1 MNRAALH
8 FINKYLSDY
17 LENISKD
24 QLEVSIFSGKITMEN
39 VKVKSHV
46 LQMFGFPFELKFA
59 KLGKINISYSLSGI
73 LSKPVKIEIS
83 DIFAFISPVQSSD
96 WSESTLKDL
105 LIKTRQMKLDQFE
118 AMQDSNMES
127 ANIPAFLKRWLIKII
142 DNVQLSIEKLYIRY
156 EDSITGLNDFNL
168 GVILK
173 GIKAST
179 CDSNWEKTFSPN
191 SKSTLYKVLE
201 VERFAVFNDF
211 EEENSIFQKQY
222 IGELEAMFELL
233 VIHEMNDEV
242 KHNYIVEPF
251 NIEAKV
257 MVNKS
262 LDKSSPLITVEVN
275 MDKFISNVYDGQI
288 RSGLQILELI
298 KLFLKFLV
306 GVDKTN
312 NFKELDEE
320 EQAKYR
326 ELYSKL
332 RNLVKHGKST
342 EKTRKKLI
350 EFEKDVN
357 SAQIIE
363 LRESVITNIIKSN
376 LIKVKEKEIA
386 KIDKDFRGKWA
397 NFKSAFSKLSELEYE
412 EREQEINA
420 KIDVARKEI
429 VKINE
434 STVIPQDRKKE
445 QDEWLKVFIK
455 ISIGCISLCMHSE
468 KSPLFKLET
477 EDINLVL
484 GLKTGVFLEFR
495 LASTRLI
502 DLSSPHA
509 KFPYFLD
516 MGKVSMYL
524 EDDPLLLD
532 FTGGDIFVYVLT
544 KKILNIATILKDLFV
559 AKADISEYAQ
569 EIFSRYT
576 HYIREGQDF
585 IKVLFT
591 EGQIKLPSISVKC
604 KAPVIVFP
612 GNLEVSTEYL
622 VINSGEITANTVFAY
637 ATEVHYYFE
646 LANFAMYIVSSG
658 VRSEEK
664 TEYLLS
670 LEMISTNF
678 WFNASAQ
685 EITLDSNL
693 DDIAITVNPKTL
705 VFIDNLQKNLAKV
718 IPKIML
724 VQAFKSQVST
734 EFLNDCKPFPAA
746 SETVDVSRP
755 PAVSNFSTLSTRG
768 QGEGVAVKIAA
779 SVRKAYLKV
788 VDDGQDFFEVGASKV
803 LCIIEVAKSQQVAME
818 YKVKEFYLKDLK
830 HSESYLKV
838 VCDPY
843 PKPQLDQ
850 ITLKISIYPETLLT
864 HLSIAVD
871 SIRVTIF
878 SKFIEDLLKY
888 YKKNYDV
895 LKLPAFNFNVP
906 TETPAY
912 TVNSS
917 QFLQMSIIC
926 HRVEFWFPA
935 KESKDCV
942 SFELTSHLDFK
953 STMNSRVTYSDNDLP
968 IRSVLVLMAQ
978 EMDLLASHFS
988 ASLIRTDGCS
998 EPELIMNP
1006 SRAKLQIEV
1015 RRSEEYEL
1023 NEIRMNIDVEPMEM
1037 GVKVQQ
1043 IDAFVCLGFDWMFFL
1058 VPGVFVTGVTNSQM
1072 FMTLNVGSF
1081 DLTLGNKT
1089 DNLEYLG
1096 KVELRQAKVSLDQ
1109 SGSSL
1114 KVKCQSSLAVN
1125 LYNRR
1130 IAQWQ
1135 ACVEK
1140 FPVLL
1145 DLSIEG
1151 QDVHPDIRVYDT
1163 INVNVSYD
1171 IVEQGLQ
1178 ILEYFLK
1185 GAKKKMVKEEQV
1197 LIIENHLDQ
1206 TVFASVGRGNLA
1218 EVWKI
1223 PQKDKLVVKMS
1234 QVEEINT
1241 KFREAVKWTYSLE
1254 LSQKNIQVGFGFR
1267 AERKEAQF
1275 ILLNERMTK
1284 LVNIEGTNL
1293 LIQNQDHGNSRVIII
1308 QNSIFVVDYTKKKS
1322 KLVSITE
1329 NEFQG
1334 ELGFSYPLADESISI
1349 QFNSAVCSLGGFN
1362 IVVEHY
1368 DVQLSKTQICRLVE
1382 IKPEFMIKNS
1392 LCESFQILDKYLNI
1406 IQTVDSGSLETL
1418 VAAPGQK
1425 YFIRFVKNQ
1434 FEFETILFDLPS
1446 QRKQKKS
1453 LKIENYPESSIMIR
1467 VKKTDPKLNHILKD
1481 CKKTLKYNKFLS
1493 MTLEVYSDF
1502 ILENLS
1508 QTDLQANGLTVKQ
1521 NSSVYYSGSY
1531 TRLQLK
1537 TLSESSKTSDF
1548 FVIDTIGMSGVL
1560 DIEHVDSATNYIG
1573 VKILQLEGNQ
1583 ADTKKV
1589 VFTPRYLIWNFLST
1603 LVHVTIDEISIFQI
1617 DGKAEAGQFMVLD
1630 GFDKTSSLH
1639 LSLNKT
1645 DWTLGL
1651 KVDEM
1656 NDFQV
1661 RVKHEIDL
1669 EMDNKPWYLPDFTNE
1684 YFRFVRVVISSE
1696 DGATLHISLIDPV
1709 DPDFRIVNKT
1719 DEVLF
1724 VKQVDTDGKETCMV
1738 PPYESRPWTWQNHLL
1753 LNKKV
1758 KISYLAESKNYSL
1771 EKLKS
1776 YKDKTLGDA
1785 QVAVNI
1791 AGSTREIWVKGKR
1804 FNENKSR
1811 SSNQFFVITK
1821 ETNEHHIVN
1830 PRFGIQGSLVPLNE
1844 LLESMS
1850 APLVESVANKQS
1862 ICITA
1867 TLSHI
1872 CINLFSSD
1880 FIYSSGVSLK
1890 HLQVAAKVKTFQI
1903 QSKSKIRSD
1912 AMVKVSQLAVFQ
1924 ANQLQNSISNIV
1936 EIARMAEAQ
1945 SIEFTINHEAIIKFD
1960 NKRLIDQKHKF
1971 DNFELVL
1978 GPISVNITDEIL
1990 HSMLSYLDYFRL
2002 IQPYLALG
2010 QAKKPELAKP
2020 DFSAFSSNKVFFRR
2034 FKLGAI
2040 QLSIIIHKS
2049 KKRLDFSQ
2057 FANIYL
2063 FSILRMTTSMLLSGN
2078 PVNLSLSEVV
2088 ILNAFQNV
2096 EHFGLALGKKYLYQG
2111 ISQAYKVL
2119 GFLDILANPLKIFHS
2134 VGSAVYELIAEPSP
2148 GSSQHLLASGLNRS
2162 VKAMKMK

>member
-105 LIKTRQMKLDQFE
+105 LIKTKQMKLDQFE
-118 AMQDSNMES
+118 ALQDSDMGS
-127 ANIPAFLKRWLIKII
+127 ANIPDFLKRWLIKII
-142 DNVQLSIEKLYIRY
+142 DNVQLSIEKLYLRY
-156 EDSITGLNDFNL
+156 EDSITGLNNFNF

-179 CDSNWEKTFSPN
+179 CNSNWEKTLNPN
-191 SKSTLYKVLE
+191 SKSTLYKILE
-201 VERFAVFNDF
+201 VEKFAVFNDF
-211 EEENSIFQKQY
+211 EEENSIFQKKY

-312 NFKELDEE
+312 NFKELDDE
-320 EQAKYR
+320 EQEKYR

-332 RNLVKHGKST
+332 RNLVKHGKNT

-350 EFEKDVN
+350 ELEKDVN
-357 SAQIIE
+357 YTQLIE
-363 LRESVITNIIKSN
+363 LRESVITNIIKSK

-386 KIDKDFRGKWA
+386 KIDQDFRGKWA

-412 EREQEINA
+412 EREQEVNA

-429 VKINE
+429 EKIHE
-434 STVIPQDRKKE
+434 STVIPQEKKKE
-445 QDEWLKVFIK
+445 QDDWLKVFIK
-455 ISIGCISLCMHSE
+455 ISIGCISLCMHNE
-468 KSPLFKLET
+468 NSPLFKLET

-484 GLKTGVFLEFR
+484 GLKTGIFLEFR

-502 DLSSPHA
+502 DLSNPHA

-544 KKILNIATILKDLFV
+544 KKILNIASILKDLFV
-559 AKADISEYAQ
+559 TKADISEYAQ
-569 EIFSRYT
+569 EIFTRYT

-585 IKVLFT
+585 IKVLFN
-591 EGQIKLPSISVKC
+591 EGQVKLPSISVKC

-622 VINSGEITANTVFAY
+622 VINSGEIMANTVFAY

-646 LANFAMYIVSSG
+646 LANFTMYIVSSG
-658 VRSEEK
+658 VRMEEK

-678 WFNASAQ
+678 WFNASTQ

-705 VFIDNLQKNLAKV
+705 VFLDNLQKNLAKV
-718 IPKIML
+718 IPKIMV

-734 EFLNDCKPFPAA
+734 EFLNDCKPFPQA
-746 SETVDVSRP
+746 SETINVSRP
-755 PAVSNFSTLSTRG
+755 PAINNFNTLKTRG
-768 QGEGVAVKIAA
+768 QSEGVSVKIAA

-788 VDDGQDFFEVGASKV
+788 IDDGKDFFEIGASKI
-803 LCIIEVAKSQQVAME
+803 LCIIEVAKTQQVSME

-830 HSESYLKV
+830 DSESYLKV
-838 VCDPY
+838 VYDPY
-843 PKPQLDQ
+843 PKPQLYQ

-864 HLSIAVD
+864 HLSISVD

-888 YKKNYDV
+888 YKKNYEV

-926 HRVEFWFPA
+926 HKVEFWFPA

-953 STMNSRVTYSDNDLP
+953 SNMNSRVTYSDNDLP
-968 IRSVLVLMAQ
+968 INSVLVLMAQ

-988 ASLIRTDGCS
+988 ASLIKTDGTN

-1006 SRAKLQIEV
+1006 SRAKLQMEM
-1015 RRSEEYEL
+1015 RKSEEYEL
-1023 NEIRMNIDVEPMEM
+1023 DEIRMNIDVEPMEM
-1037 GVKVQQ
+1037 GIKVQQ
-1043 IDAFVCLGFDWMFFL
+1043 IDSFVCLGFDWMFFL
-1058 VPGVFVTGVTNSQM
+1058 VPGVFVSSVTNSKM

-1096 KVELRQAKVSLDQ
+1096 KVELRQAKVSLNQ
-1109 SGSSL
+1109 SGTSL

-1135 ACVEK
+1135 ACIEK

-1151 QDVHPDIRVYDT
+1151 PDVHPDIRVYDT

-1171 IVEQGLQ
+1171 IVELALEV
-1178 ILEYFLK
+1178 LEYFLK
-1185 GAKKKMVKEEQV
+1185 GAQKKMVKEEQV
-1197 LIIENHLDQ
+1197 LIIENHSDQ
-1206 TVFASVGRGNLA
+1206 NLFVSIGK
-1218 EVWKI
+1218 ENLTENWKI
-1223 PQKDKLVVKMS
+1223 PLKDKLVVNMS
-1234 QVEEINT
+1234 EVEEINK
-1241 KFREAVKWTYSLE
+1241 KFRGAVKWTHSLE
-1254 LSQKNIQVGFGFR
+1254 LNQKNIQVGFSFKP
-1267 AERKEAQF
+1267 ERNGAKF

-1284 LVNIEGTNL
+1284 LVNIDGKNL

-1308 QNSIFVVDYTKKKS
+1308 QNSIFVVDFTKKKS

-1334 ELGFSYPLADESISI
+1334 ELGFNYPLADENISI
-1349 QFNSAVCSLGGFN
+1349 QFNSVVCSLGGFN
-1362 IVVEHY
+1362 IIVEHY
-1368 DVQLSKTQICRLVE
+1368 DVELSKTQICKLIE

-1392 LCESFQILDKYLNI
+1392 LCENIQILDKYLNI
-1406 IQTVDSGSLETL
+1406 IQTINSGSIETL
-1418 VAAPGQK
+1418 VAAPGKK
-1425 YFIRFVKNQ
+1425 YFIRFTKNE
-1434 FEFETILFDLPS
+1434 FEFDTILFDLPC

-1453 LKIENYPESSIMIR
+1453 IKIENYPESSIMIK
-1467 VKKTDPKLNHILKD
+1467 VKKTDPKINHILKD

-1493 MTLEVYSDF
+1493 MTLEVYSNF
-1502 ILENLS
+1502 IMENLS
-1508 QTDLQANGLTVKQ
+1508 QTDLQANGLLLKQ
-1521 NSSVYYSGSY
+1521 NSSIYYSGST

-1537 TLSESSKTSDF
+1537 TLNESSKTSDF
-1548 FVIDTIGMSGVL
+1548 FIIDTVGMSGAL
-1560 DIEHVDSATNYIG
+1560 EIEHLDLPTNYIG
-1573 VKILQLEGNQ
+1573 VKILQLEGDQ
-1583 ADTKKV
+1583 SETKKV
-1589 VFTPRYLIWNFLST
+1589 VFTPRYLIWNFLSVP
-1603 LVHVTIDEISIFQI
+1603 VHVTIDEISIFQV
-1617 DGKAEAGQFMVLD
+1617 DGKTEEEQYMVLD

-1639 LSLNKT
+1639 LSLNKV
-1645 DWTLGL
+1645 DWTLGI
-1651 KVDEM
+1651 KVDEIH
-1656 NDFQV
+1656 DFQV
-1661 RVKHEIDL
+1661 KVKHEVEEI
-1669 EMDNKPWYLPDFTNE
+1669 MDNKAWFLPDFIND
-1684 YFRFVRVVISSE
+1684 YFRFVRVVITSE

-1719 DEVLF
+1719 DEPLF
-1724 VKQVDTDGKETCMV
+1724 VRQVDTDGKETCMV
-1738 PPYESRPWTWQNHLL
+1738 PPYESRAWTWQNHLL
-1753 LNKKV
+1753 VNKKV
-1758 KISYLAESKNYSL
+1758 KISYLGESRNYSL
-1771 EKLKS
+1771 EKVKS
-1776 YKDKTLGDA
+1776 YKEKELGDT
-1785 QVAVNI
+1785 QVSVNI
-1791 AGSTREIWVKGKR
+1791 SGSTREVWVKGKR

-1850 APLVESVANKQS
+1850 NPVVESVASKQS
-1862 ICITA
+1862 ILITS

-1890 HLQVAAKVKTFQI
+1890 NLQVAAKVKTFQI
-1903 QSKSKIRSD
+1903 QNKTKIRTD
-1912 AMVKVSQLAVFQ
+1912 AMLKISLLSVFQ
-1924 ANQLQNSISNIV
+1924 SNQYQNSTSNIL
-1936 EIARMAEAQ
+1936 EIVKGPESE
-1945 SIEFTINHEAIIKFD
+1945 SIEFTINHEVIIKFA
-1960 NKRLIDQKHKF
+1960 NKKLIDQKHKF
-1971 DNFELVL
+1971 DNFELL
-1978 GPISVNITDEIL
+1978 IGPISVNVTDEIL
-1990 HSMLSYLDYFRL
+1990 HSMLSYLDYFKL

-2010 QAKKPELAKP
+2010 QVKTADLSKP
-2020 DFSAFSSNKVFFRR
+2020 DFSSFASNKVYFRR

-2040 QLSIIIHKS
+2040 QLSIIIHKY

-2063 FSILRMTTSMLLSGN
+2063 FSLLRMTSSMLLSGK
-2078 PVNLSLSEVV
+2078 PVNLSLDEVV
-2088 ILNAFQNV
+2088 ISNAFQNI

-2119 GFLDILANPLKIFHS
+2119 GFLDILANPLKIIHS
-2134 VGSAVYELIAEPSP
+2134 MGTAVYELIAEPS
-2148 GSSQHLLASGLNRS
+2148 SSSNQLLLTSGLNRS
-2162 VKAMKMK
+2162 VKAMTMK